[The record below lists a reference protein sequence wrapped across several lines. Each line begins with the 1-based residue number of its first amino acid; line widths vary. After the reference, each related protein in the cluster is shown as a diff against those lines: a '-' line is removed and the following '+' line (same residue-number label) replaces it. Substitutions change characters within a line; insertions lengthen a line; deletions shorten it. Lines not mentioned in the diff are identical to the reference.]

1 MPQNDKSFECA
12 FYPESPHGYQASQ
25 RAHDYWVK
33 TLLDGKL
40 PVPPKEVGGVQ
51 HVDSESCLPKQGSRG
66 RRQRW

>member
-1 MPQNDKSFECA
+1 MFD
-12 FYPESPHGYQASQ
+12 PESRHGYQASR

-33 TLLDGKL
+33 TLFDGKL
-40 PVPPKEVGGVQ
+40 SLPLEQVGGVQ